1 MATTINKI
9 SEYVNWNNPS
19 AIFSG
24 GYGGGVGGGTEVD
37 LSNYYTKIDLQTPGL
52 SQVNFANIVDAYH
65 NDLLG
70 LQGGLEYSDS
80 APPDSDDSSGVP
92 DVIHEFY
99 HLSAADYTR
108 LINLSFIDSIVE
120 NSDFTVH
127 LDGDVFNPGT
137 NMYYGTDLTG
147 VKGWHPSG
155 TGDNYIQS
163 ITKDFVLTEV
173 SITISDNFEAYTAGQ
188 LVGKGPWYGNGI
200 GIEVYDDILLGKTIG
215 WNGEGESYYAIL
227 DLVDLVETAGFD
239 FSFEIVVMST
249 SNTNLI
255 YIGNSTYFE
264 FYCVGSTYG
273 AYLYIYTENSN
284 YTIWK
289 DPKYVAGDVVMI
301 RRRGLNITMYKNG
314 VIDTDWYEQSSG
326 DGSGDAGEFVLGSD
340 FNWDGDNRLW
350 LGMYDYTVR
359 LDNFSISYNIGEI
372 ALVDGVHLVNDED
385 NPGNQYYYGTDASGT
400 KGWYDLPSD
409 SLWEEDSLGDL
420 SPITV
425 GAGITVDGIT
435 IKNNLIQSDT
445 SLTLRGSNEIQS
457 PGYAYAGPIY
467 LSSGAGEIA
476 YKNLYFGD
484 SDFDQTT
491 FYIGTE
497 GIESTVNLL
506 VMPKGYGTITLQ
518 AGTGGIMMGG
528 TTGNNNYIEIINGLR
543 PADSGLTQ
551 VVMYDEINYRLYY
564 GDGGGIGGGGGGTT
578 TKSMRIALQ
587 DLLWVPGGVEPTPVG
602 ANGTWNSLEYTIDDY
617 SYFSFAVPSDWEEG
631 TDIEVKI
638 YWFINEAG
646 GSGQII
652 GWYITYGICP
662 ADESIDIQVA
672 YADYVESGAI
682 DIPTISR
689 SLATTS
695 LILDSTYI
703 TADTNLGIELGRYN
717 NSWTSPTDE
726 PKIVDIQIIYT
737 SSSGGGGGGGGVTLS
752 GSTNNTVC
760 TVTGADAIQGE
771 ANLTYDG
778 IDLTNAAGNMYADD
792 FVLNSDIKLKQNI
805 ELYKPQF
812 LDIEYKQFELKNNP
826 EQKRFGVIAQDLQKV
841 CPELVH
847 DNLGY
852 LSVSYIDLLIREV
865 AYLKEEIKKLK

>member
-1 MATTINKI
+1 MPNTTIYKI
-9 SEYVNWNNPS
+9 SSYVNWKLS
-19 AIFSG
+19 GTGVVISG
-24 GYGGGVGGGTEVD
+24 GGGSVVVPPKGLDGSGLTNQVAFWVDTDTLTGDDGFIYEVD
-37 LSNYYTKIDLQTPGL
+37 SAGTGVLGVNYIKGIG
-52 SQVNFANIVDAYH
+52 
-65 NDLLG
+65 
-70 LQGGLEYSDS
+70 
-80 APPDSDDSSGVP
+80 DSSGANSVLYLHGDSLFLGDIIGGCLP
-92 DVIHEFY
+92 IAESDAVNVVY
-99 HLSAADYTR
+99 Y
-108 LINLSFIDSIVE
+108 DSITGKL
-120 NSDFTVH
+120 S
-127 LDGDVFNPGT
+127 
-137 NMYYGTDLTG
+137 YGT
-147 VKGWHPSG
+147 G

-163 ITKDFVLTEV
+163 ITKDFVMTEV

-249 SNTNLI
+249 NNTNLI

-445 SLTLRGSNEIQS
+445 SLTLRGSNEKIQS

-602 ANGTWNSLEYTIDDY
+602 ANGTWNSLEYTINDY

-841 CPELVH
+841 CPELIH